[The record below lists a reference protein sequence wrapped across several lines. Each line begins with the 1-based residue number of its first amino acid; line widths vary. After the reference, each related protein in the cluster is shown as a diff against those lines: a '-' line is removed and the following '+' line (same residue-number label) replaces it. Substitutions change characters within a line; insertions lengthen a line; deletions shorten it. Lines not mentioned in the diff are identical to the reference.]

1 MSKHKHTRERERER
15 QTYPRDVAVVEE
27 VLHHHE
33 VLLDGLA
40 AAAAVVDRVHAHGLG
55 DGGRHAIV
63 PSLGDIL
70 VS

>member
-1 MSKHKHTRERERER
+1 
-15 QTYPRDVAVVEE
+15 VAVVEE